1 MPTFD
6 HSMFVEN
13 GPMDVDYA
21 QVSADCRKMAHIL
34 TSNNQ
39 AIVKTNYGTDLAFS
53 LSGRPGQVDDG
64 LISKH
69 PELWGNLPAGEVY
82 IIPIE
87 GSAEG
92 HLVVLAGWYPEL
104 DEDMTLI
111 FEKGLVVD
119 LKGGGKIG
127 KRFSKWLKLDSI
139 QEPYV
144 SRRNLA
150 ELGIGTNPNAKRPD
164 NTLEAEKIK
173 GTVHLAIGDNIHMG
187 GEVESDL
194 HEDFVL
200 PMVDLY
206 LDGIPAILQ
215 GEWQV

>member
-1 MPTFD
+1 M
-6 HSMFVEN
+6 
-13 GPMDVDYA
+13 
-21 QVSADCRKMAHIL
+21 
-34 TSNNQ
+34 
-39 AIVKTNYGTDLAFS
+39 
-53 LSGRPGQVDDG
+53 
-64 LISKH
+64 
-69 PELWGNLPAGEVY
+69 
-82 IIPIE
+82 
-87 GSAEG
+87 
-92 HLVVLAGWYPEL
+92 AGWYPEL

-127 KRFSKWLKLDSI
+127 KRFSKWLQLGSI
-139 QEPYV
+139 HEPYV

-150 ELGIGTNPNAKRPD
+150 ELGIGTNPNARRPD

-173 GTVHLAIGDNIHMG
+173 GTIHLAIGDNIHMG
-187 GEVESDL
+187 GLVESDL

-206 LDGIPAILQ
+206 LDGLPAILQ